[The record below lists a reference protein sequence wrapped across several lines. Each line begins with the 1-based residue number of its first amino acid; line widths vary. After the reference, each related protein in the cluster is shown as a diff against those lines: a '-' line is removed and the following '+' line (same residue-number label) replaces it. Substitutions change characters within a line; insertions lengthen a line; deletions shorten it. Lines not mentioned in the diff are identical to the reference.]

1 MDERNVA
8 GTYNEKDGTWMNL
21 ENIRDYIKNQGIQVS
36 RMVCDLYLNKAI
48 PKNKIN

>member
-21 ENIRDYIKNQGIQVS
+21 ENIRDYIKNQGILLTGES
-36 RMVCDLYLNKAI
+36 YGM
-48 PKNKIN
+48 